1 MEILQKDD
9 GKKGAFYVEQN
20 KQVVAQM
27 TYVWADDAT
36 IIIEHT
42 EVDDSLVGNG
52 IGKLMVEKAVQFA
65 RDKSIK
71 IIPRCTFAKAVFD
84 KTEGFKDVLI

>member
-1 MEILQKDD
+1 MEIRQKDD
-9 GKKGAFYVEQN
+9 GKKGIFYVEQN

-27 TYVWADDAT
+27 TYTWAGNT
-36 IIIEHT
+36 KIIIEHT
-42 EVDDSLVGNG
+42 EVDDSLGGNG

-71 IIPRCTFAKAVFD
+71 IIPRCTFAKSIFD
-84 KTEGFKDVLI
+84 KTEEFKDVLN